1 MTTEKKTPCKRCA
14 MTGRFITHM
23 HNGKPAGPG
32 GACFRCQ
39 GKGYQTA
46 KDIKRNDYYDSHRA
60 VTL

>member
-1 MTTEKKTPCKRCA
+1 